1 MYDSDEEEIIIKM
14 YIRGRN
20 EEYREQNVFL
30 IWVWNEDNGDGDKD
44 DATSRIYPRDVMNTN
59 WLSSIVQSEASRIN

>member
-1 MYDSDEEEIIIKM
+1 MYDTDEEEIIIKM

-30 IWVWNEDNGDGDKD
+30 I
-44 DATSRIYPRDVMNTN
+44 
-59 WLSSIVQSEASRIN
+59 